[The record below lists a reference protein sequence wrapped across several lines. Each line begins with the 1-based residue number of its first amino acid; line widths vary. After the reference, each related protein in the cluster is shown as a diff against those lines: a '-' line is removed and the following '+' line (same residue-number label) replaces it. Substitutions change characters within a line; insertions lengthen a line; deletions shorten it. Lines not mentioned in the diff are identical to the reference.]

1 MHTTIKSG
9 LPCIARV
16 TYSSPGRAGRV
27 HGEPD
32 DCYEAEPPEL
42 EFELYTIGGKRAPWM
57 HKLMTTADYDRIS
70 RKLLEKTQ

>member
-16 TYSSPGRAGRV
+16 TYCSAGRAGRV
-27 HGEPD
+27 HGDPD

-42 EFELYTIGGKRAPWM
+42 EFALFTTTGKRATWM
-57 HKLMTTADYDRIS
+57 EKQMSDADYLRIS
-70 RKLLEKTQ
+70 RELLERTQ